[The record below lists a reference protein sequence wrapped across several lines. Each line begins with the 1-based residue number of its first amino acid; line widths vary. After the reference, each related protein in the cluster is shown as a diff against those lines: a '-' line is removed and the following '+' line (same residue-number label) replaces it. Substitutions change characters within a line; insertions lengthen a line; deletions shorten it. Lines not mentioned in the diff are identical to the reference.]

1 MSKHIYAPNSG
12 LQDTEYKVAALV
24 GAVRDG
30 NGNMLDSTNAQ
41 SVDAIKNA
49 VADATKLLPD
59 RMARL
64 MDKIEKDEHKALA
77 VQSLLDGVANFEREH
92 GFAPSAD
99 MIDAAISQAENVA
112 DGKSQLVLPDGYT
125 LDAVSDNNASA
136 SLAHQP
142 NRIAVAIT
150 GALSEAIPFGAY
162 LPSDLKSNESRLAII
177 SAIAGS
183 NFGAYKAGDILD
195 GTSGGQVY
203 TRSERMVAVTIAGD
217 RLTGTFKVT
226 ARTGGLGEA
235 VPLLRSRT
243 AVFIDGFPASR
254 EQSTDSGTAVSLL
267 SGQSV
272 VGSTTHVVTGQVNV
286 ETGEGTL
293 AFNPALP
300 AGVVVEVQAFI
311 DFEKKPDLIPAIN
324 TRAVS
329 YQLYCS
335 ASRVMMSVTPD
346 SRTQTQAELGAD
358 GLTIAVQAAR
368 TQAANERYIMALRK
382 AKGMA
387 RRTSR
392 EYDFDADRQLVEKT
406 RSMIWRDFGSFM
418 SRVDQEVAN
427 QTMEYGLEMMYVGD
441 IGMSQFLSMD
451 STDFVPSGVSSRP
464 GIYRLGRYKGKYD
477 VYYDPYVVEEGEN
490 EIEILCIGRS
500 PQVARNPI
508 VFSDAVPQT
517 LIPLAINKDLVSGA
531 ALYSRSLTEVN
542 PHLQSAIG
550 CALIKVTNI
559 YALNA

>member
-1 MSKHIYAPNSG
+1 MSKYIYAPDSG
-12 LQDTEYKVAALV
+12 LQDTEYKVAALA
-24 GAVRDG
+24 GAVRDN

-41 SVDAIKNA
+41 SVDVIKN
-49 VADATKLLPD
+49 VVSDAKNLLPK
-59 RMARL
+59 RMVAL
-64 MDKIEKDEHKALA
+64 MDRIELDTHKALA
-77 VQSLLDGVANFEREH
+77 VSSLLDGIAEFRAEH
-92 GFAPSAD
+92 GFDPSAD

-112 DGKSQLVLPDGYT
+112 DGASTLVLPDGYT
-125 LDAVSDNNASA
+125 LDSVSSNNASA
-136 SLAHQP
+136 TLAHQP
-142 NRIAVAIT
+142 NRIALAIT

-183 NFGAYKAGDILD
+183 TFGAYKSGDILD

-203 TRSERMVAVTIAGD
+203 TRSERMVGVTMAGD
-217 RLTGTFKVT
+217 RATATFKIT
-226 ARTGGLGEA
+226 ARTGGLGDA
-235 VPLLRSRT
+235 VPLLRNRT
-243 AVFIDGFPASR
+243 AVMIDGFPSGM
-254 EQSTDSGTAVSLL
+254 EQSSDSGTATSLI
-267 SGQSV
+267 SGQV
-272 VGSTTHVVTGQVNV
+272 VIAGADFVITGQVNV
-286 ETGEGTL
+286 ETGVGSL
-293 AFNPALP
+293 AFTPALP
-300 AGVVVEVQAFI
+300 AGTLVEVQGFI

-324 TRAVS
+324 TVARS
-329 YQLYCS
+329 FKLYCS

-346 SRTQTQAELGAD
+346 SRSQTQAELGAD
-358 GLTIAVQAAR
+358 GLTIATQAAR
-368 TQAANERYIMALRK
+368 TQAANERYILALRK

-392 EYDFDADRQLVEKT
+392 EYNFDAERQLVEKT
-406 RSMIWRDFGSFM
+406 RAMIWRDFGSFM
-418 SRVDQEVAN
+418 ARVDQEVAN

-451 STDFVPSGVSSRP
+451 STDFVPSGVASRP
-464 GIYRLGRYKGKYD
+464 GIYRLGKYKGKYD
-477 VYYDPYVVEEGEN
+477 VYYDPYVVEETEN

-508 VFSDAVPQT
+508 VMSDAVPQT

-550 CALIKVTNI
+550 CALIKVENI
-559 YALNA
+559 YALAA